1 METALWMPSFPIGL
15 VVALLVLEIG
25 RRQRAEVPVNEG
37 RLGDPSGDL
46 RARWDSNPGHED

>member
-1 METALWMPSFPIGL
+1 METALSPSFPIGL
-15 VVALLVLEIG
+15 LIALVILEIA
-25 RRQRAEVPVNEG
+25 RRRAEAPGSED